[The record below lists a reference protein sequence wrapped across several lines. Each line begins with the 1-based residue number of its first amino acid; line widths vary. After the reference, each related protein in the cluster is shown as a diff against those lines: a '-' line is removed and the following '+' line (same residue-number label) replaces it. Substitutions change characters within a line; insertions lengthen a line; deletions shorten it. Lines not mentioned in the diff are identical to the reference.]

1 MKLKFLTMGLI
12 AFVMASCGGGKS
24 GKSEEKTESGPV
36 DVTVK
41 AEETACGGSLGK
53 YVSVVAGDYTLQI
66 KGGYSKEAV
75 ITVNL
80 SVEAIPELSSDDFGL
95 SQLKAVVTL
104 LDENK
109 TPLSVDLSGY
119 SDSELESAL
128 KSGADKLSMKFNT
141 YMHGDKGDEEV
152 KTLVDKAKF
161 IEVSVSGE
169 VYDRT
174 PSSSSS
180 SSSDETETTES
191 AEVSDSKS
199 ESKTSSTDIN
209 AWLDKYEKAMDKYS
223 SLVKKANNGDL
234 SAVADM
240 ASYLEEVNDLYNDLE
255 NVKGD
260 MTPAQS
266 ARLAKIYA
274 KMSSL

>member
-24 GKSEEKTESGPV
+24 GKSEEKKESVPV

-95 SQLKAVVTL
+95 SQLKAVVTF

-109 TPLSVDLSGY
+109 TPLSVNIEESYDR
-119 SDSELESAL
+119 ELESAL
-128 KSGADKLSMKFNT
+128 KSGAAKLSMKFDG
-141 YMHGDKGDEEV
+141 YIDGDEEV

-169 VYDRT
+169 VKE
-174 PSSSSS
+174 PSSSSSSS